1 MGKFVL
7 ETDVVSTH
15 ADNFNDVASQMRD
28 MANKIASYDVGDC
41 EEFNFAGAVAAIAA
55 NVSAAAE
62 KMTNTSKYLST
73 VVETHTSLQGSMV
86 FTPGAASTSNSS
98 SASTSTVA
106 ETAAVA
112 SEATTTASTT
122 SETTEKA
129 TNSSYEVYQNLTD
142 EQLRGIANQCAHEQ
156 GDAAGIAAEASL
168 MANRYE
174 LYGKGSYNNIADY
187 VRDSTWWARSESN
200 FANSSE
206 VSDENLAIVK
216 DVLVNGNRTLPD
228 YIDEHDCESDLSS
241 ISTGDINSRSDYV
254 QSETQINNK
263 YGASY
268 TFYSFPS
275 KYSDPFGYTATAYNK
290 RNGN

>member
-86 FTPGAASTSNSS
+86 FTPGA
-98 SASTSTVA
+98 
-106 ETAAVA
+106 
-112 SEATTTASTT
+112 ASTT